1 MDEKTSNRAR
11 SLTWAVGLVAAG
23 AVAGGIAAATAPAS
37 AQTSPTPSATAPA
50 TPDGGHGGRGGPGGQ
65 RADET
70 LLTGTNA
77 TKAKDAALKAVPG
90 ATIDR
95 VETDADGGGVYEAHV
110 TKADGTRWTV
120 TMDKDFKVTGV
131 TSFGHGG
138 PGPGDTTTSGT
149 AGTSGATGT
158 SA

>member
-50 TPDGGHGGRGGPGGQ
+50 TPERHGGRGGPGGQ

-70 LLTGTNA
+70 LLTGANA